1 MEGINE
7 VPMTMAPAKRKNLMG
22 NIKSRVDSGSYDI
35 AQHFKKNKKNLEDKV
50 KFFQKK
56 EVTGE
61 LKPYMIPRY
70 DAAKDLLDKLVA
82 LKPGEV
88 ANVPMALPMAMAPPV
103 PAAAPVTLPATSPG
117 FRSNTRANT
126 RPNTIVPMAEPVGLD
141 TLGPT
146 APNKKTF
153 TLKKRTKKATIA
165 LPTVPYAPEFNP
177 PPPSARPRGT
187 VYGKYSPG
195 GTFNIRGVNPVVTG
209 SPRNAFNNVTR
220 LRIRVPGTRKSKKIK
235 VKAPTPVA
243 VVESESPFNPY
254 NKYYE
259 SATRLFT
266 VPELYDPF
274 TGRKFL
280 PEEDPLAE
288 IKRAHNLLGG
298 LYNPFNGNKFTAHE
312 NPHAK
317 INRAYTMLQDLLK
330 RVHRKAATIRRRAN
344 KDKNK
349 SRTKK

>member
-56 EVTGE
+56 EVAGE

-88 ANVPMALPMAMAPPV
+88 ANVPMAAPVAPPV
-103 PAAAPVTLPATSPG
+103 PVPVPIAATSPG
-117 FRSNTRANT
+117 FRSNT

-141 TLGPT
+141 TIGPT
-146 APNKKTF
+146 VPNKKTF
-153 TLKKRTKKATIA
+153 TLKKRTKKPTIA

-220 LRIRVPGTRKSKKIK
+220 LLIRVPGTRKSKKIK
-235 VKAPTPVA
+235 VKVPTPVA
-243 VVESESPFNPY
+243 VVESPFNPY

-266 VPELYDPF
+266 VPQLYDPF

-288 IKRAHNLLGG
+288 IERAHNLLGG

-312 NPHAK
+312 NPQAK

>member
-1 MEGINE
+1 
-7 VPMTMAPAKRKNLMG
+7 MTMAPAKRKNLMG

-35 AQHFKKNKKNLEDKV
+35 EQHFKKNKKNLEEKV

-56 EVTGE
+56 EVAGE

-70 DAAKDLLDKLVA
+70 DAAKDLLDRLVA

-88 ANVPMALPMAMAPPV
+88 ANVPMAMPMAPPV
-103 PAAAPVTLPATSPG
+103 PVALPMPITVPATSPG
-117 FRSNTRANT
+117 FRATM
-126 RPNTIVPMAEPVGLD
+126 RPNTIVPMVAEPVGLN
-141 TLGPT
+141 TVVPT
-146 APNKKTF
+146 VPNKKTF

-177 PPPSARPRGT
+177 PPASARQRGT
-187 VYGKYSPG
+187 VYGEYSPG
-195 GTFNIRGVNPVVTG
+195 GTFNIRGVNPVVSG

-220 LRIRVPGTRKSKKIK
+220 LRIRVPGTRKSKKAK
-235 VKAPTPVA
+235 VKAPTPAA
-243 VVESESPFNPY
+243 VVLEESLFNPY

-274 TGRKFL
+274 TGRKFS
-280 PEEDPLAE
+280 PDEDPLAE
-288 IKRAHNLLGG
+288 IERAHNLLGG

-312 NPHAK
+312 NPQAK

-330 RVHRKAATIRRRAN
+330 RVHRKAATIRRGAN

-349 SRTKK
+349 GITKRITKK

>member
-1 MEGINE
+1 MEGINQMS
-7 VPMTMAPAKRKNLMG
+7 MTMAPAKRKNLMG

-35 AQHFKKNKKNLEDKV
+35 GQHFKKNKKNLEEKV

-56 EVTGE
+56 EVAGE

-70 DAAKDLLDKLVA
+70 DAAKDLLDRLVA

-88 ANVPMALPMAMAPPV
+88 ANVPMAMAQPV
-103 PAAAPVTLPATSPG
+103 PAPAPITVPATSPG
-117 FRSNTRANT
+117 FRSNITPET
-126 RPNTIVPMAEPVGLD
+126 MVAEPVGLN
-141 TLGPT
+141 TVVT
-146 APNKKTF
+146 KVPNKKTF

-177 PPPSARPRGT
+177 PAASARPRGT
-187 VYGKYSPG
+187 VYGEYSPG

-220 LRIRVPGTRKSKKIK
+220 LRIRVPGTRKSKKVK
-235 VKAPTPVA
+235 VKAPTPA
-243 VVESESPFNPY
+243 VVVEESPFNPY

-259 SATRLFT
+259 SATRLFR

-274 TGRKFL
+274 TGRKFS
-280 PEEDPLAE
+280 PDEDPLAE
-288 IKRAHNLLGG
+288 IERAHNLLGG
-298 LYNPFNGNKFTAHE
+298 LYNPFNGNKFTPHE
-312 NPHAK
+312 NPQAK

-344 KDKNK
+344 KDKNI